1 MEVTVLEAQGAPSK
15 AVLAVHSGVTRRQ
28 SVMDLGRS
36 VVVPD
41 MGDHGGPVKV
51 ALFQQLGCA
60 TLPADGA
67 GELLVSIP
75 LVAGRTHPV
84 KLRLKRRCASPV
96 PSDKAAGGLVDGS
109 SESVSMKMYLEQ
121 HHLHEIVEGLIQEIL
136 RSQPENPYAFM
147 RARLRAKREEAAC
160 APTAGE
166 GRVDCDGMARE
177 VLRECMRGADE
188 RTACD
193 EGPGPGAAPRPR
205 LPP

>member
-1 MEVTVLEAQGAPSK
+1 
-15 AVLAVHSGVTRRQ
+15 
-28 SVMDLGRS
+28 MDLGRS

-60 TLPADGA
+60 T
-67 GELLVSIP
+67 
-75 LVAGRTHPV
+75 HPV
-84 KLRLKRRCASPV
+84 KLRLRRRCASPV

-177 VLRECMRGADE
+177 GLRECMRGADE
-188 RTACD
+188 RTACE
-193 EGPGPGAAPRPR
+193 EGPGPGAAPRIGDDFR
-205 LPP
+205 CWARG